1 MAWFDHSRISFLIAA
16 SIFSCACGSA
26 VQEGSE
32 EMDGATAQA
41 ELGRTDGSGHV
52 IDLGVLD
59 TAPDET
65 YSSAGQALNEQGT
78 VVGYSHSQVS
88 PSLISQHAFRWKA
101 STGMVDLGTLGGSY
115 SSAIDVNEHEQI
127 AGTAAL
133 PDESQHAVL
142 WDALGQIRD
151 LGTLGGQNST
161 AFSLNNRGQVVGLA
175 DDATGSTRPFIWDAS
190 SGMVDLGLPGSG
202 LAYVYGINDSGV
214 VVGSWL
220 QEDFTARPF
229 KWSKD
234 EGLTELSLLGGT
246 NGEAFGINNEGQIV
260 GYVVAD
266 NAVVGMKWAG
276 RHAWRLASLP
286 DGVQSVPKAIN
297 KPGLIVGGDTL
308 TSGDPVA
315 VRWETTKRVERV
327 PLGGRPGAANDVND
341 RGAVVGSWN
350 GSIAWHAF
358 LWEPGRH

>member
-1 MAWFDHSRISFLIAA
+1 MPHHAAEGKGMAWFDHSRISFLIAA

-26 VQEGSE
+26 MQEGSE

-115 SSAIDVNEHEQI
+115 SSA
-127 AGTAAL
+127 
-133 PDESQHAVL
+133 
-142 WDALGQIRD
+142 
-151 LGTLGGQNST
+151 
-161 AFSLNNRGQVVGLA
+161 FSLNNRGQVVGLA

-234 EGLTELSLLGGT
+234 EGLTEL
-246 NGEAFGINNEGQIV
+246 
-260 GYVVAD
+260 
-266 NAVVGMKWAG
+266 
-276 RHAWRLASLP
+276 
-286 DGVQSVPKAIN
+286 
-297 KPGLIVGGDTL
+297 
-308 TSGDPVA
+308 
-315 VRWETTKRVERV
+315 
-327 PLGGRPGAANDVND
+327 
-341 RGAVVGSWN
+341 
-350 GSIAWHAF
+350 
-358 LWEPGRH
+358 